1 MMHNRLTE
9 ATQPERRSRRYVRRV
24 TFDTLGSL
32 MVIVF
37 GSVATDGNLQH

>member
-32 MVIVF
+32 IF
-37 GSVATDGNLQH
+37 GSVATDGTLEH